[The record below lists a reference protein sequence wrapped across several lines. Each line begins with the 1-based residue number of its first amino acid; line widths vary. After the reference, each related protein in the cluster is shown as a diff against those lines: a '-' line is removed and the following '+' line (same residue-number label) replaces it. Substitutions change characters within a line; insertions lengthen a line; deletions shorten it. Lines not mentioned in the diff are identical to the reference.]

1 LCHIGSQPFIHIG
14 EWHIKKEKHDDET
27 VKEVLAT
34 DIESG
39 RYSEQNNEEYSEAL
53 QRQWLQMLQINRE
66 EDQEQKWQIQK
77 QARE

>member
-1 LCHIGSQPFIHIG
+1 MGSQPFIHIA
-14 EWHIKKEKHDDET
+14 EWHLKKEKLDDET
-27 VKEVLAT
+27 IKEVLAT

-39 RYSEQNNEEYSEAL
+39 KYSEQNNEEHNEVL
-53 QRQWLQMLQINRE
+53 QQHWLQMLQVNKE

>member
-1 LCHIGSQPFIHIG
+1 MGSQPFIHIA
-14 EWHIKKEKHDDET
+14 EWHLKKEKLDDET
-27 VKEVLAT
+27 IKEVLAT

-39 RYSEQNNEEYSEAL
+39 KYSEQNNEEYSEVL
-53 QRQWLQMLQINRE
+53 QRPWLQMPQVNKE